1 MKQTTFAS
9 LADAG
14 MKKRT
19 RRERFL
25 GEMEAVVP
33 WARLVALIEPHCP
46 NAGPNA
52 CPNAGPNAWPNAGPK
67 AGPKAGRA
75 PAAGGHAP
83 GLLPAAMVCAQ

>member
-46 NAGPNA
+46 NAGP
-52 CPNAGPNAWPNAGPK
+52 K